1 MHRHLPAAAAAF
13 AFLSSLALP
22 GNARAD
28 AAAADLD
35 TVLVTGT
42 RSQQR
47 LADSLVP
54 AQVIERE
61 EIERSQAR
69 DLIELLRGRA
79 GLDVGNT
86 GGRGKL
92 SSLYLRGAESDHVL
106 VLVDGIKMNSATAG
120 MPAIQDL
127 PLAQIERIDL
137 EPSGGGEAGLTD
149 PASPP
154 SFRPITKTRRLDKEN
169 APPRRYSASSGV
181 MRMPSRDDWIPGL

>member
-1 MHRHLPAAAAAF
+1 MPRARVRRPAAKSTGCDAEGVAAAMPALDPAARPFSSRLPKPCAYAGVRAMENCMHRHLPAAVAAF

-79 GLDVGNT
+79 GLDVGNS

-92 SSLYLRGAESDHVL
+92 SSLFLRGTESDHVL
-106 VLVDGIKMNSATAG
+106 VLVDGVKINSATAG
-120 MPAIQDL
+120 MPAIQD
-127 PLAQIERIDL
+127 
-137 EPSGGGEAGLTD
+137 
-149 PASPP
+149 
-154 SFRPITKTRRLDKEN
+154 F
-169 APPRRYSASSGV
+169 
-181 MRMPSRDDWIPGL
+181 